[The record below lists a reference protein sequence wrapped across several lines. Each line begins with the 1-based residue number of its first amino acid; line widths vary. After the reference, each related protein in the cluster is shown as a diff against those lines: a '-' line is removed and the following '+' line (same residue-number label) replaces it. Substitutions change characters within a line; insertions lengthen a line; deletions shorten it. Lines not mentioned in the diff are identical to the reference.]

1 MFISDRTN
9 RNARRGHKLK
19 QFGELK
25 ASYVKI
31 PNELVDDRTISWKAK
46 GLFCHMASKLDTYNF
61 TVKSLASQFPDGKSA
76 IFSAL
81 DELKN
86 SGWITYTRKAGGYG
100 KYKLNTTILSKPENR
115 IEAYTESDN
124 RTKDSELESDN
135 RTKESILNSD
145 YQMSDNR
152 MVRKSD
158 GINNTDSINN
168 TNLYKGEDK
177 KISENNEKQE
187 QDHIS
192 ALSAIKL
199 GTDQVIEHIRTGVLN
214 ANRQQS

>member
-9 RNARRGHKLK
+9 KNTGRGHTLK

-25 ASYVKI
+25 GNYVKI

-61 TVKSLASQFPDGKSA
+61 TVKSLATQFPDGKSA

-81 DELKN
+81 DELKD

-100 KYKLNTTILSKPENR
+100 KYKLNTSILLKPENR
-115 IEAYTESDN
+115 IEGYTESDK
-124 RTKDSELESDN
+124 RTKVSKSETDN
-135 RTKESILNSD
+135 RTKESISNSD
-145 YQMSDNR
+145 YQMSENR
-152 MVRKSD
+152 MMRKSD

-199 GTDQVIEHIRTGVLN
+199 GTDQVIEHIRTGVFN